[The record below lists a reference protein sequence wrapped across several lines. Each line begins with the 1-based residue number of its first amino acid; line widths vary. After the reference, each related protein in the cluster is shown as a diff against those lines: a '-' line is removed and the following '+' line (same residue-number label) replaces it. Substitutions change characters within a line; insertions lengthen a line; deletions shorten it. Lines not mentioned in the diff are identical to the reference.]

1 MLEKI
6 INDVSKFLSVS
17 LLSASLAI
25 SGCATYLPMNQ
36 NTKRKGEIIPQSLQ
50 NKMQVLKYDSLE
62 RTLKDSCDDY
72 SEFKNS
78 LLSCGNVVAEF
89 ESIESKICSKK
100 NTWVI
105 MYPIL
110 GGEDLLLVGHI
121 ARNIFARQGINSAI
135 LIRKGLLLPEDG
147 PYRPL
152 KSDGSNIK
160 SFEEY
165 NYDATRDTL
174 RILDYLKTAGMKEF
188 GLLGF
193 SLGGMQAAGTAPF
206 VPESKINIFV
216 MSGADVGEI
225 VMNSQEYP
233 VMQYKKHLIDKYGN
247 AQEARIALSKIETDL
262 LKTAKYIDTSVCRMV
277 ITTKDTV
284 VPSRCQWLLHDL
296 LGKPAALVVPSNHY
310 TVALHYFE
318 LKRFIVKEL
327 NNAFEFNKTD

>member
-6 INDVSKFLSVS
+6 INDVSKFLSIS
-17 LLSASLAI
+17 LLSASLVI

-36 NTKRKGEIIPQSLQ
+36 NTKRKKEALPVNLQ
-50 NKMQVLKYDSLE
+50 NKMQVSKYDSLE

-72 SEFKNS
+72 DEFKNS
-78 LLSCGNVVAEF
+78 LFYGTNVVAEF
-89 ESIESKICSKK
+89 ESIESKVCNKK
-100 NTWVI
+100 STWVI

-121 ARNIFARQGINSAI
+121 ARNIFAQQGINSAI
-135 LIRKGLLLPEDG
+135 LIRKGLLLPEEG

-174 RILDYLKTAGMKEF
+174 RILDYLKTQGMQEF

-193 SLGGMQAAGTAPF
+193 SLGGMQAAGTAAF
-206 VPESKINIFV
+206 VPDSKINIFV

-225 VMNSQEYP
+225 IMNSQEYP
-233 VMQYKKHLIDKYGN
+233 VMQYKKHLIDKYGSV
-247 AQEARIALSKIETDL
+247 QDARIALSKLETDL
-262 LKTAKYIDTSVCRMV
+262 LKTAKYVDTSVCRMV

-310 TVALHYFE
+310 TIALHYFE
-318 LKRFIVKEL
+318 LKNFIVEEL
-327 NNAFEFNKTD
+327 NNAFDLNKQD